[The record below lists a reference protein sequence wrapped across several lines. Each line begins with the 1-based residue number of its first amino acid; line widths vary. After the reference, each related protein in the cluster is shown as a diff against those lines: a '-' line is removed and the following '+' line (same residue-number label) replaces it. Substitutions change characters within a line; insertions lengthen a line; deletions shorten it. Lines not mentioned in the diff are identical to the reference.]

1 MTSKEVK
8 EKLNGYTKDQIINA
22 ISKIS
27 YRNYYTSFICDII
40 RIIDEEIYINE
51 NNSIDKAEKEWEKA
65 SKEYINYS
73 KELQLK
79 YSESVATSDLIAED
93 FSKYIELYKKERET
107 WKKLEKLQDEQENRL
122 NKKIERK
129 NKK

>member
-8 EKLNGYTKDQIINA
+8 QKLNGYTKDQIINA

-65 SKEYINYS
+65 SQDLINYT
-73 KELQLK
+73 KELQVK
-79 YSESVATSDLIAED
+79 YGENVAKGDLTDED
-93 FSKYIELYKKERET
+93 FLKYIELYKKEKET
-107 WKKLEKLQDEQENRL
+107 WEKLEKLQDEQRNRL
-122 NKKIERK
+122 MKKVGGK
-129 NKK
+129 L